1 MTNELPKRENEIFL
15 PEVQRG
21 DTRGQLVPV
30 DPLKAYLNE
39 IQKYPLLTEEEEKE
53 LAIKYHRDGDIEA
66 AKKLVTS
73 HLRLVVKIAL
83 EYRSAYHNMLDLV
96 GEGNVGLMHA
106 VKKFDPDK
114 GARLSSYATWWI
126 KSYILKYILDNFR
139 LIKIGTTKN
148 QRKLFYHLIQEKQK
162 IEQMGYYADSKSLSK
177 QLGVAVSE
185 VEEMSKRLN
194 QPELALQSPV
204 SNEPK
209 SALLEDF
216 IADNDIPIDEKLSQQ
231 QMSDTLKEKLETFSS
246 ELKDRDRKI
255 LHERLLAEVP
265 LTLQEI
271 ADEYGI
277 SKERARQIEARLIEK
292 LKDYLKDFKPV

>member
-1 MTNELPKRENEIFL
+1 MTNEFPKRENEIFL
-15 PEVQRG
+15 PEVRHESAS
-21 DTRGQLVPV
+21 QLVPV

-39 IQKYPLLTEEEEKE
+39 IQKYPILTEEEERE
-53 LAIKYHRDGDIEA
+53 LATKYHRDGDVEA

-114 GARLSSYATWWI
+114 GSRLSTYATWWI

-162 IEQMGYYADSKSLSK
+162 IEQMGYYADSKMLSK
-177 QLGVAVSE
+177 QLGVAVGE
-185 VEEMSKRLN
+185 VEEMSKRLS
-194 QPELALQSPV
+194 QPELGLQTPV

-216 IADNDIPIDEKLSQQ
+216 IADDDVPIDEKLSQQ
-231 QMSDTLKEKLETFSS
+231 QISDTLKEKLEKFSG

-255 LHERLLAEVP
+255 LHERLLSEVP

-277 SKERARQIEARLIEK
+277 SKERARQIEARLIDK
-292 LKDYLKDFKPV
+292 LKDYLKDFKPA